1 MESLTGYYVQHLKPS
16 NISSSE
22 CHMLPHGCCA
32 AVSFYLRVL
41 TSGSSCSSRLSKAV
55 NLFIVGLRRNM
66 LNNTIWK
73 SRQTGLQL
81 HRASSPECASFTFLH
96 LRTRPMRQKT
106 HAQEPGLSCIKHMRE
121 NIRSKG
127 HHVHNDPYTS
137 TTGKNINCKTFSVS
151 MQLEYFFLCID

>member
-1 MESLTGYYVQHLKPS
+1 MSDPS
-16 NISSSE
+16 TWVLHGLSS
-22 CHMLPHGCCA
+22 
-32 AVSFYLRVL
+32 YLRVL

-81 HRASSPECASFTFLH
+81 HGASSPECASFTFLH
-96 LRTRPMRQKT
+96 LRTRPMRQKP
-106 HAQEPGLSCIKHMRE
+106 HAQEPGLSCIKHMHE

-137 TTGKNINCKTFSVS
+137 TAGKILTAKLSVYLCNLNIFYLYRLASN
-151 MQLEYFFLCID
+151 